1 MAAAR
6 PVIGVIGCNKPLEG
20 EIAATVKARY
30 LDALVNFAG
39 AIPLIAPSLNR
50 AEDAPAIVRR
60 VDAVLLTGSTSNIA
74 PHRFGA
80 EAGREPFD
88 DHRDETSFALIKAAQ
103 SANIPIIGVC
113 RGLQEI
119 NVALGGTLADHRD
132 AEEEV
137 SVSHHAPDDASLE
150 GMFNHFHDVDVAPG
164 SLLSQ
169 ITGTAQIKVNS
180 VHYQTIDRLGDG
192 LRIEATA
199 LDNVVEAISS
209 RDDQSIFAVQWHPE
223 WRPET
228 RSHDVAFWKHVG
240 NLARASLN
248 QAR

>member
-20 EIAATVKARY
+20 EIAATVKARH
-30 LDALVNFAG
+30 LNAVVNFAD
-39 AIPLIAPSLNR
+39 AIPLIVPSMSR
-50 AEDAPAIVRR
+50 AEDAPSIISR
-60 VDAVLLTGSTSNIA
+60 VDAILLTGSTSNIA

-88 DHRDETSFALIKAAQ
+88 DNRDETSFALIQAAH
-103 SANIPIIGVC
+103 SANIPIVGIC

-132 AEEEV
+132 AEEV
-137 SVSHHAPDDASLE
+137 SVSHHAPDDAALE
-150 GMFNHFHDVDVAPG
+150 EMFNHFHDVDVAPG

-169 ITGTAQIKVNS
+169 IIGTAQIKVNS

-209 RDDQSIFAVQWHPE
+209 RDGHSIFAVQWHPE
-223 WRPET
+223 WCPET
-228 RSHDVAFWKHVG
+228 RPHDVAFWRHVG

-248 QAR
+248 QTR